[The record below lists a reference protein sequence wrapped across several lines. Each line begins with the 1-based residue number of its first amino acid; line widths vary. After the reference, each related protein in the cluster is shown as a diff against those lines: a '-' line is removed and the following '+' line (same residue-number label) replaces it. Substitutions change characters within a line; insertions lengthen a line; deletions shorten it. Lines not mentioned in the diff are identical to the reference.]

1 MLGSQKVENPLHVD
15 LMVENRA
22 VGTASTVAPSQWDQ
36 GEEIGRQV
44 LVRGEQ
50 PRMMFSV
57 GMEDRA
63 HMTLQHGGTNFK
75 VVGKMKV

>member
-15 LMVENRA
+15 LTVENRA

-44 LVRGEQ
+44 LVWGEN
-50 PRMMFSV
+50 
-57 GMEDRA
+57 RA

>member
-1 MLGSQKVENPLHVD
+1 MDNGGKETLRDDYQSRGERCWAAKKVENPLHVD

-22 VGTASTVAPSQWDQ
+22 VGTASTVTPVSVGP

-50 PRMMFSV
+50 PRDDALS
-57 GMEDRA
+57 GD
-63 HMTLQHGGTNFK
+63 GG
-75 VVGKMKV
+75 